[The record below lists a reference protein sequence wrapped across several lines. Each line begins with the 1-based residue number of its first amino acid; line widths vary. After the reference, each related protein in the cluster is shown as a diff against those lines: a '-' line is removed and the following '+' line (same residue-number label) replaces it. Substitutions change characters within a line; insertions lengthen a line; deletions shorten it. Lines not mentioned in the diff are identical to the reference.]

1 MQTEDMLDNADDEA
15 PNLNAGEFQKIFEGP
30 ASGPEA
36 DTDYGDGGLG
46 SFQNELHELL
56 GSGRSWT
63 KVYACIDQVYRRKLY
78 RPAYSSFT
86 AWMKAEAKREGVSES
101 GLWHKKSAGDFY
113 KSWAAGRPYA
123 PALDGIPEEN
133 INLVRKIAKEDP
145 ARDDELMES
154 VATGSGPSTEE
165 LRHEWRRLRASADSK
180 QQQAAKVPVALT
192 CSDAATLK
200 AAAAALRAAGFEVVA
215 G

>member
-63 KVYACIDQVYRRKLY
+63 KVYGCLDQVYRRKLY
-78 RPAYSSFT
+78 KLTHSSFS

-113 KSWAAGRPYA
+113 KSWAAGRPDA
-123 PALDGIPEEN
+123 PVLSDRISEEN
-133 INLVRKIAKEDP
+133 INLIRKIAKEDP
-145 ARDDELMES
+145 ARGDELMES
-154 VATGSGPSTEE
+154 LAAGFSPSTGE
-165 LRHEWRRLRASADSK
+165 LRREWRRFRAGENA
-180 QQQAAKVPVALT
+180 QQTPVALM
-192 CSDAATLK
+192 CSDAATLE